1 MLPSWGATSH
11 PTLRQKTASSVHLPL
26 KLTMLS
32 CWIPGF
38 GCPSKKQSLSHLLF
52 KASFFVSYT
61 IVEVFFVYQ
70 VSDPRYSSPEQKLS
84 IGNEA
89 TGSKDICLLGKGGSV
104 VVMGPLAGKDLP
116 RLN

>member
-1 MLPSWGATSH
+1 
-11 PTLRQKTASSVHLPL
+11 
-26 KLTMLS
+26 
-32 CWIPGF
+32 
-38 GCPSKKQSLSHLLF
+38 
-52 KASFFVSYT
+52 VSYT